1 MCLEIIAQ
9 ISPESK
15 GRVSAR
21 RLSERSRLHVT
32 NVRFR
37 GESALH
43 FSVGGG
49 CSCEFLSDS
58 AEFES
63 AVWSFNPEHLGALAE
78 AISLL
83 GSEAKPFTFLARWLD
98 GEPPGETSEVKLSDL
113 IEDIEGNRVRNN
125 VLYLVRWRG

>member
-1 MCLEIIAQ
+1 MCLEIVAQ
-9 ISPESK
+9 ISSDSK
-15 GRVSAR
+15 GRVSAH
-21 RLSERSRLHVT
+21 RLSEVSRLRVSGMK
-32 NVRFR
+32 FR

-63 AVWSFNPEHLGALAE
+63 PVWSLNPEHLDALAE

-83 GSEAKPFTFLARWLD
+83 GSEARPFSFLAHWLD
-98 GEPPGETSEVKLSDL
+98 GEPTKETSEVNLRGL
-113 IEDIEGNRVRNN
+113 IKDIENNRVRNN
-125 VLYLVRWRG
+125 VLYIVR